1 MTDPSPPEREPLPD
15 AGQLA
20 RVTALAHQHLGLDV
34 VYVAELA
41 GERLIYRAVAGDA
54 ASFGITLGDG
64 PRAESTYCQRLLDGT
79 LPGVIS
85 DARGDARV
93 ADLPATREADIGAY
107 LGVPL
112 TLADGTVYGTFCCL
126 SHDPDPSLSERDLR
140 FMALLADLI
149 VEDVDRSRTQAR
161 RREAIQGLIDR
172 DDVLTACQPI
182 IDLNDGR
189 CLGVETLARFPEPF
203 TRPDLAFAGAH
214 AVGLGFEL
222 ERLAAY
228 KAAQLLPRLD
238 AQQFLT
244 INVSPQVLRVLARRA
259 SVMPDLPLGR
269 MVAEITEHAVVDSYN
284 QLRNDLAPL
293 RERGLRIAID
303 DAGAGYAS
311 LHHVVELKPD
321 FIKVDLSL
329 VDGVADDHARRVAV
343 SAFVLLAL
351 DLNARVVAEGVEALA
366 DLSALCDLGV
376 DAAQGYLLA
385 RPSTDL
391 GDLRHWRWQ
400 SPEHAALIAGARG

>member
-1 MTDPSPPEREPLPD
+1 MTGPFLSATEPEAWPNG
-15 AGQLA
+15 GQLS

-54 ASFGITLGDG
+54 ASFGITLGEG
-64 PRAESTYCQRLLDGT
+64 PPAASSYCRRLVDGT

-85 DARGDARV
+85 DTRSDARV
-93 ADLPATREADIGAY
+93 ADLPATRAANIGAY

-112 TLADGTVYGTFCCL
+112 LLADGSVYGTFCCL
-126 SHDPDPSLSERDLR
+126 SHEPDPSLSERDLR

-172 DDVLTACQPI
+172 DDLLTACQPI

-228 KAAQLLPRLD
+228 KAARVLPRLESE
-238 AQQFLT
+238 QFLT
-244 INVSPQVLRVLARRA
+244 INVSPQVLRILAKRA
-259 SVMPDLPLGR
+259 SDMPADR
-269 MVAEITEHAVVDSYN
+269 D
-284 QLRNDLAPL
+284 R
-293 RERGLRIAID
+293 RCRRGLCVA
-303 DAGAGYAS
+303 AS
-311 LHHVVELKPD
+311 C
-321 FIKVDLSL
+321 
-329 VDGVADDHARRVAV
+329 GR
-343 SAFVLLAL
+343 
-351 DLNARVVAEGVEALA
+351 
-366 DLSALCDLGV
+366 
-376 DAAQGYLLA
+376 AQA
-385 RPSTDL
+385 
-391 GDLRHWRWQ
+391 
-400 SPEHAALIAGARG
+400 